1 MDIDTYDI
9 YNLEY
14 GDNILD
20 TYYKINTYCDPAYVN
35 IHNNGNITDFLNIIY
50 NNVDIYNSSNFIKKM
65 IQQEEEENQDEE
77 TEDLYE
83 DYD

>member
-35 IHNNGNITDFLNIIY
+35 IHNNGNITDFLN
-50 NNVDIYNSSNFIKKM
+50 VIYNSSNFIKKM
-65 IQQEEEENQDEE
+65 IQQEEEENLDEE

-83 DYD
+83 EYD